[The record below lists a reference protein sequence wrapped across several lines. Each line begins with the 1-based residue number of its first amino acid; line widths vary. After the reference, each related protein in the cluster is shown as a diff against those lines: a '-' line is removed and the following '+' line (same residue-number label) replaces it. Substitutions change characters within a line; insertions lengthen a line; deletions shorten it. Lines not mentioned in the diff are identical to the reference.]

1 MVLDSTV
8 KSKKEKKTTLF
19 SHGLRGLMNIH
30 KSHDIPHT
38 ACKFKNYENVRKKGL
53 KKKALLPVT
62 RPSLFLGANP
72 KLFLLFVKKKKK
84 CCKLLYIVSDYVII
98 VYVAIYL

>member
-53 KKKALLPVT
+53 KKSFASGNPTVPIFRG
-62 RPSLFLGANP
+62 RP
-72 KLFLLFVKKKKK
+72 
-84 CCKLLYIVSDYVII
+84 
-98 VYVAIYL
+98 

>member
-62 RPSLFLGANP
+62 RPSLFLGADP
-72 KLFLLFVKKKKK
+72 KLFLLSVDPLRPRGHSLGFVK
-84 CCKLLYIVSDYVII
+84 
-98 VYVAIYL
+98 